1 MGNCGCRREQGD
13 RSAMR
18 LADSA
23 QDTGM
28 PGMRWLRKIRLPV
41 VGVGMANGHIA
52 EWTQAGYERTQ
63 RHRGNHDDLAPCG
76 EPCDGEPDHGLHH
89 SRHSA

>member
-1 MGNCGCRREQGD
+1 
-13 RSAMR
+13 
-18 LADSA
+18 
-23 QDTGM
+23 M

-63 RHRGNHDDLAPCG
+63 IVATTTTWHHAASHVTANRITDCITRGTQPDNDAPVA
-76 EPCDGEPDHGLHH
+76 
-89 SRHSA
+89 SRAHAGKFACSTAIR